1 MDTDPR
7 PPTRPLITLLAR
19 KLRSLADA
27 LSLVAERVREAVAR
41 EVGDAA
47 AWAARSA
54 AYNAV
59 KPAPARDPEYRD
71 YHDPQGD
78 WGGWHPDYDD
88 PTPRGPRINQGDAEV
103 PRQTPKPECPVL
115 GRLATAAALA
125 ARLWGWWKLLT
136 PRPWWPGKLAALAS
150 LAL

>member
-7 PPTRPLITLLAR
+7 PPTRPLIGLLAR
-19 KLRSLADA
+19 KLRALADA

-54 AYNAV
+54 AYDAL
-59 KPAPARDPEYRD
+59 KPAPAREPEYRD
-71 YHDPQGD
+71 E
-78 WGGWHPDYDD
+78 WHAEFAHP
-88 PTPRGPRINQGDAEV
+88 GPFE
-103 PRQTPKPECPVL
+103 RQFGADEPLRPAPMPECPVL
-115 GRLATAAALA
+115 ARLTAVAALA
-125 ARLWGWWKLLT
+125 ARLFGWWKLLT
-136 PRPWWPGKLAALAS
+136 PRPWWPAKLAALAS